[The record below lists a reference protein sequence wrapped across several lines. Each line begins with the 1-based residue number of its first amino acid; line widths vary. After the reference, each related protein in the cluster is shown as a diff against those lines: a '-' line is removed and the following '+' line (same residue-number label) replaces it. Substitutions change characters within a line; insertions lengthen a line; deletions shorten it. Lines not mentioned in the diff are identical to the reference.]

1 MSLAI
6 NKKRVNIL
14 IISTIF
20 LFFSSI
26 WHAPFI
32 ISKPCT
38 VHHSPSLQSLRVNA
52 NHHSPVIDLPTSKST
67 KPFISESVNHCFAC
81 GMVIANYSVNI
92 DYPIY
97 REQYLPTNF
106 IPEYKEFIPELKPPK
121 IS

>member
-6 NKKRVNIL
+6 NKKRVNIF

-20 LFFSSI
+20 LFFYSI
-26 WHAPFI
+26 WHIPLFM
-32 ISKPCT
+32 SKPCST
-38 VHHSPSLQSLRVNA
+38 HHSPNLQSLKVNA
-52 NHHSPVIDLPTSKST
+52 NHHSSMADLPTSKST

-81 GMVIANYSVNI
+81 GMAIANYSVNI